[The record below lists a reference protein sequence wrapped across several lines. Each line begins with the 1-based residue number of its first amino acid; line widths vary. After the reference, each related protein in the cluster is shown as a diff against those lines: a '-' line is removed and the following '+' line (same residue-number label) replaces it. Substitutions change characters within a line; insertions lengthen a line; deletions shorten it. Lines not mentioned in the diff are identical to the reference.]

1 MISKGPQGWLGATD
15 SSIRPGSFPIGSPQS
30 RAAARSLVSARKE
43 SEAEEEWDKEF
54 DPTGLAECLAAARQH
69 REHEAAPRTD
79 WSPIHIPPG
88 KEDTVRGRLA
98 ARINE
103 ARARMARF
111 EAEMK
116 AEATQKSG
124 DAGWHGYEAR

>member
-1 MISKGPQGWLGATD
+1 MANKRTEARLGATD
-15 SSIRPGSFPIGSPQS
+15 SGLRPGCFPVGSAQS
-30 RAAARSLVSARKE
+30 RAAARSLVNARKE

-54 DPTGLAECLAAARQH
+54 DLTGLAECLAAARQ
-69 REHEAAPRTD
+69 RGEHEAAPRTD

-88 KEDTVRGRLA
+88 KEDTVRGLLA

-111 EAEMK
+111 EAEVK
-116 AEATQKSG
+116 AEATQNPRTLGSG
-124 DAGWHGYEAR
+124 A